1 MDGSVHPFFSPELF
15 SRAIFQEERKE
26 SFMAKE
32 KKATSIDMTEGSSYR
47 LIISFTLPL
56 LLGNVFQQLYNMV
69 DSIVVGNVI
78 GDQAL
83 AAVGTGFPIIF
94 MLSSLFMGV
103 GTGATIMIS
112 QFYGAR
118 DLEKV
123 NQTVNTIYTAL
134 IIGIIPLSL
143 VGVFFS
149 EPLLRMMHVPDD
161 GTLQMAK
168 TYMVIIFIG
177 IIGNLGFN
185 INAGIL
191 QGLGDSRTSLLF
203 LMIATVINIVLDLVL
218 TIPIKMGVAGV
229 ALATIIA
236 QIASWLFGV
245 FYINKRYDFIDIKP
259 QKFYFE
265 KRLFWQAMKLGIPSG
280 IQQALFSIGIMFMQS
295 LVNSYGSNFMA
306 GFNGANK
313 IDTFAFLP
321 VQSLSNALTTY
332 TGQNIGAGNQHRVKE
347 GLKASMVLSVG
358 CCIVVGVLLYPT
370 SGFMMRMFSQ
380 NPEVIDAGVAYL
392 HGVLPFYFL
401 LAAGFMFNSVLRGAG
416 EMVIPM
422 ISSFIGLWLA
432 RLPAAYLFAHFFD
445 KESIYYSYAVGWV
458 LGLLISGLYYA
469 GGKWKN
475 KSIVAKLKSE
485 ESR

>member
-1 MDGSVHPFFSPELF
+1 
-15 SRAIFQEERKE
+15 
-26 SFMAKE
+26 MAKG
-32 KKATSIDMTEGSSYR
+32 KKTTSIDMTEGNAYR

-83 AAVGTGFPIIF
+83 AAVGTGFPVIF
-94 MLSSLFMGV
+94 MLSSLFMGI
-103 GTGATIMIS
+103 GTGATIMIA
-112 QFYGAR
+112 QLYGAR

-143 VGVFFS
+143 IGIFLS
-149 EPLLRMMHVPDD
+149 EPLLRLMQVPDD
-161 GTLQMAK
+161 GTLAMAK
-168 TYMVIIFIG
+168 TYMIIIFIG

-185 INAGIL
+185 INSGIL

-203 LMIATVINIVLDLVL
+203 LMIATVINIILDLVF
-218 TIPIKMGVAGV
+218 TIPIKLGVAGV

-245 FYINKRYDFIDIKP
+245 FYINRRYDFIKIKP
-259 QKFYFE
+259 QKFYFQ
-265 KRLFWQAMKLGIPSG
+265 KNLFVQAMKLGIPSG

-347 GLKASMVLSVG
+347 GVRASMILSIG
-358 CCIVVGVLLYPT
+358 CCVVIGALLYPT
-370 SGFMMRMFSQ
+370 SAFMMQMFSH

-392 HGVLPFYFL
+392 HGVLPFYSL
-401 LAAGFMFNSVLRGAG
+401 LAISFMFNSVLRGAG
-416 EMVIPM
+416 EMMIPM
-422 ISSFIGLWLA
+422 ISSFISLWLA
-432 RLPAAYLFAHFFD
+432 RLPAAYLIAAWFD
-445 KESIYYSYAVGWV
+445 KEDIYYSYAVGWV
-458 LGLLISGLYYA
+458 LGLLISGIYYA
-469 GGKWKN
+469 SGKWKH
-475 KSIVAKLKSE
+475 KSIVSKLRE
-485 ESR
+485 VETA

>member
-1 MDGSVHPFFSPELF
+1 M
-15 SRAIFQEERKE
+15 ER
-26 SFMAKE
+26 E
-32 KKATSIDMTEGSSYR
+32 KKATSIDMTMGSPYK
-47 LIISFTLPL
+47 LIISFTVPL

-69 DSIVVGNVI
+69 DSIIVGNVI

-94 MLSSLFMGV
+94 MLVSLFMGI

-118 DLEKV
+118 DFEKV
-123 NQTVNTIYTAL
+123 NQTVGTIYTAL
-134 IIGIIPLSL
+134 IVGIIPLSL
-143 VGVFFS
+143 IGVFFS
-149 EPLLRMMHVPDD
+149 EPLLRMMQVPDD
-161 GTLQMAK
+161 GTLAMAK
-168 TYMVIIFIG
+168 TYMTIIFIG

-185 INAGIL
+185 VNAGIL

-203 LMIATVINIVLDLVL
+203 LMIATGINIVLDLVF

-236 QIASWLFGV
+236 QISSWLFGV
-245 FYINKRYDFIDIKP
+245 FYINKHYDFIDIKP
-259 QKFYFE
+259 HKFYFQ

-295 LVNSYGSNFMA
+295 LVNSYGSSFMA

-347 GLKASMVLSVG
+347 GLKASMVLSIG
-358 CCIVVGVLLYPT
+358 CCLLVGVLLYPT
-370 SGFMMRMFSQ
+370 SAFMMKMFSQ

-392 HGVLPFYFL
+392 HDVLPFYFL
-401 LAAGFMFNSVLRGAG
+401 LAICFMYNSVLRGSG
-416 EMVIPM
+416 EMIIPM
-422 ISSFIGLWLA
+422 ISSFVGLWLA
-432 RLPAAYLFAHFFD
+432 RLPAAYLLAAWFG
-445 KESIYYSYAVGWV
+445 KNSIYYSYAIGWI
-458 LGLLISGLYYA
+458 LGLMISGIYYA
-469 GGKWKN
+469 KGKWKN
-475 KSIVAKLKSE
+475 KSIVLKLSE
-485 ESR
+485 GENS